1 MMPTN
6 KRKREGLRRS
16 ANVVGQTKLSFKK
29 QNSSVL
35 ETKKVSVIR
44 VFISELKQQPPAK
57 YFLLF
62 SATEK
67 TVWFYQVLTVV
78 LRMNY

>member
-29 QNSSVL
+29 QKSSVL

-44 VFISELKQQPPAK
+44 VFISELKQ
-57 YFLLF
+57 
-62 SATEK
+62 
-67 TVWFYQVLTVV
+67 
-78 LRMNY
+78 